1 MSSELPTDHPVPHKG
16 IGRNGRLTVEERK
29 EIIERLKAGEGAAAL
44 AREFGVSRQAVHSLR
59 ERTLNPNSNYQK
71 NILRSRLAPVQRAR
85 LIEVL
90 RTTTPVDHGVEGE
103 GHGHPERWNSERV
116 LALGRRLFDKRLYL
130 KTIRQCIQE
139 ACPDRRWAPNARPEP
154 PKPPDIRDLSP
165 EMADDEE
172 FVKYYFSP
180 LCQQIR
186 QREYEWELREYE
198 KRQTE
203 EGTKKRGR
211 GRPPKPKPDAP
222 SAATDDDEE
231 LFDGSKPLPEIAGN
245 AALLPRHP
253 AAPGRRVGKH
263 ASSKGSPFTKSKK
276 RKKPKKR

>member
-1 MSSELPTDHPVPHKG
+1 MPRKG
-16 IGRNGRLTVEERK
+16 PGRNGRLSTAQRK
-29 EIIERLKAGEGAAAL
+29 EIIERIKAGEIPAAL
-44 AREFGVSRQAVHSLR
+44 AREYGVSRQAVHALR
-59 ERTLNPNSNYQK
+59 ERTLNPESNYQK
-71 NILRSRLAPVQRAR
+71 NILRSKLTPSQRAQ

-90 RTTTPVDHGVEGE
+90 RTTTPVDHGLEGE
-103 GHGHPERWNSERV
+103 GHGHPERWNSDRV

-130 KTIRQCIQE
+130 KTIRQCIQV
-139 ACPDRRWAPNARPEP
+139 ACPDRRWDPNARPEP

-198 KRQTE
+198 KRQAE
-203 EGTKKRGR
+203 DAPKKRGR
-211 GRPPKPKPDAP
+211 GRPPKQKPDTP
-222 SAATDDDEE
+222 DAAEYEDEE

-245 AALLPRHP
+245 AAIMPKLPV
-253 AAPGRRVGKH
+253 APGRRVGKH